1 MFPSFASLLCLSF
14 FGLKGPIIMGSSSAL
29 VIFWSAQQLDQH
41 LRCSVNAQF
50 GIGLWRKGVVGRLG

>member
-14 FGLKGPIIMGSSSAL
+14 FGLKGPIIMGSAL
-29 VIFWSAQQLDQH
+29 VIFWLVQQLDQH